1 MVVGSRS
8 RDGVGQAVLF
18 FADKLDEWKFA
29 GVLDHSEKERSKDV
43 GMSGLFPFVWKTGIV
58 DFTAGDGS
66 CRFGIS

>member
-29 GVLDHSEKERSKDV
+29 GVLDHSEKERSKMWECPDF
-43 GMSGLFPFVWKTGIV
+43 FP
-58 DFTAGDGS
+58 
-66 CRFGIS
+66 CLENRYC